1 MAETLMQED
10 QATRAMMFHEVKTY
24 QEKHNEN
31 MVKSNP
37 YKTKIAQASLSKSK
51 KWISFYNL
59 SSLTSLFYIEL
70 AKNRDIEIIV
80 HLSIGL

>member
-51 KWISFYNL
+51 K
-59 SSLTSLFYIEL
+59 
-70 AKNRDIEIIV
+70 
-80 HLSIGL
+80 